1 MAALLASITFTVHAA
16 DVIVEGCEN
25 AAQCDDGVFCNGV
38 ERCHVYV
45 ERGSKGQVIRRTG
58 VCEPGDNPCQRGWQC
73 VNREQVCK
81 QPCEDRDGGRRARH
95 ALRWWTTVMTTTPTV
110 FRAMWKY
117 ATLPASMK
125 IVMQLRWAAWTVMG
139 TGLFHRCVASFF
151 RTAAAV
157 ISDLHAHANWHTK
170 PTRRGRLHGHTL
182 RLYIA

>member
-1 MAALLASITFTVHAA
+1 MRSRVVWIFVAALLASITFTVHAA

-81 QPCEDRDGGRRARH
+81 QPCEDRDGDGAH
-95 ALRWWTTVMTTTPTV
+95 AMRCGGDDCDDNNPNRFPGNVEICDAAGIDEDCDATTVGS
-110 FRAMWKY
+110 
-117 ATLPASMK
+117 LD
-125 IVMQLRWAAWTVMG
+125 
-139 TGLFHRCVASFF
+139 
-151 RTAAAV
+151 
-157 ISDLHAHANWHTK
+157 SDGDGFVSPLC
-170 PTRRGRLHGHTL
+170 R
-182 RLYIA
+182 